1 MRSVAAA
8 ITLVILGAGSL
19 PAFADDVEV
28 PAGTSV
34 PLKFLAPMDSAT
46 VKEGIPV
53 QFEVAADVLIGR
65 SVIFRK
71 GTPVEGTVTDVSQP
85 GIFGQSAR
93 VHIGFIK
100 ATAVDGRPV
109 GLSPL
114 EVTPESIKQVKD
126 VGAAAGSS
134 VAGARQARSRD
145 CTSSAGTSRS
155 SRRFGTSMV
164 IMSPSRTTAIGPPF
178 AASGATWPIEIPWVA
193 PENRPS
199 VIRATSS
206 PRPWPN
212 NAPVT

>member
-114 EVTPESIKQVKD
+114 DVTPESIKQVKD
-126 VGAAAGSS
+126 VGTAAGSS
-134 VAGARQARSRD
+134 VAGAILLGPIGIA
-145 CTSSAGTSRS
+145 AGAFIHGGQVS
-155 SRRFGTSMV
+155 
-164 IMSPSRTTAIGPPF
+164 IPA
-178 AASGATWPIEIPWVA
+178 GAVGIAKVGEAFKLALP
-193 PENRPS
+193 
-199 VIRATSS
+199 
-206 PRPWPN
+206 
-212 NAPVT
+212 